1 MTVADFYATVKT
13 YPADV
18 SATIPSDKLKLQDIF
33 KG

>member
-1 MTVADFYATVKT
+1 MAVADFYATLKT

-18 SATIPSDKLKLQDIF
+18 SDIIPSEKLKLQDIF